1 MEKSRIDREN
11 GFTLVELLVVVA
23 IIGVLIGLLIPAV
36 QAARESARRS
46 SCSNNLR
53 QLSLGLLNYEKTNRK
68 FPPAHGYRP
77 NPPIG
82 SINSSPFSWGARIL
96 DFVEQSDV
104 GSVIDPVINNN
115 TALNSHATAVKTA
128 VATPIASFRCPSDF
142 KSPPATFFPGSST
155 LSGAVSSYVGNAGGF
170 PERTDTNS
178 EANFLG
184 SLQERSDPVRERA
197 VVQMG
202 IMWTANACTL
212 ADIADGTSKT
222 ILLGEVTWDK
232 SQAQFALAANHNG
245 STGDQ
250 AAKLVERFGCI
261 PLNADVT
268 AAGTWGQAPDAT
280 FSNNERRH
288 TFMGWHSPHSNVV
301 GFALCDG
308 SVRFI
313 DQSIEAGL
321 PDYPSGANTF
331 SGGSG
336 GSYLDRVKKG
346 TQGNVP
352 LLSRLASRQDK
363 MPTDVK

>member
-1 MEKSRIDREN
+1 MRRSHSSQN

-53 QLSLGLLNYEKTNRK
+53 QLSLGLINYEKATRK

-77 NPPIG
+77 NPPLG
-82 SINSSPFSWGARIL
+82 SVTQSPFSWGARIL
-96 DFVEQSDV
+96 EFIEEGSLA
-104 GSVIDPVINNN
+104 SVIGPVINNN
-115 TALNSHATAVKTA
+115 TSLASHAAAVRTA
-128 VATPIASFRCPSDF
+128 VATPIAAFRCPSDS
-142 KSPPATFFPGSST
+142 KAPAATLFPGSTT

-170 PERTDTNS
+170 AERTDTNA
-178 EANFLG
+178 EANFGG
-184 SLQERSDPVRERA
+184 SPQERGDPTRERA
-197 VVQMG
+197 VPQMG
-202 IMWTANACTL
+202 IMWNANACSL

-222 ILLGEVTWDK
+222 ILLGEVTWEK
-232 SQAQFALAANHNG
+232 SPAQFALAANHNG
-245 STGDQ
+245 STGNQ
-250 AAKLVERFGCI
+250 AAKLVERFGFI

-268 AAGTWGQAPDAT
+268 AEGAWGEAPNAT

-288 TFMGWHSPHSNVV
+288 SYMGWHSPHSNVV

-313 DQSIEAGL
+313 NQSVNAGL

-331 SGGSG
+331 NGGSG
-336 GSYLDRVKKG
+336 GSYLQRVKQG

-352 LLSRLASRQDK
+352 VLSRLSSRQDG
-363 MPTDVK
+363 MPTDVE